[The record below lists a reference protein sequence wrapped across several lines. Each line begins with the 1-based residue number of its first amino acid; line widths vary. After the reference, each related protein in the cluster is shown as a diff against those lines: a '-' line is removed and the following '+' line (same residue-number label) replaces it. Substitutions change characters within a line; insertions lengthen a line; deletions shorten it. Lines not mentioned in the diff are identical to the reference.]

1 MNAPYWS
8 HYIGSYQDLF
18 SLGFQLQ
25 PGSRSVSHKCTIEL
39 SLDARHHPKY
49 LKFVSLMTKAPSS
62 TFSFVEPTSCDDI
75 ASTFAELREVISREA
90 ALRKTLDELF
100 VKKKEDAEEALRK
113 AQMHLKRVKTE
124 ELEMCAVLKAESAA
138 ASEVGNHSSLEKMAK
153 IS

>member
-1 MNAPYWS
+1 M
-8 HYIGSYQDLF
+8 
-18 SLGFQLQ
+18 
-25 PGSRSVSHKCTIEL
+25 
-39 SLDARHHPKY
+39 
-49 LKFVSLMTKAPSS
+49 
-62 TFSFVEPTSCDDI
+62 EPTSCDDI

-124 ELEMCAVLKAESAA
+124 ELEMRAVLRAESAA

-153 IS
+153 NS